1 VTSVDAKVT
10 LKNNDTGI
18 IKIYENVDNNYIHVG
33 SLPLIID
40 VSKDDFN
47 KTYIKNY
54 KPVDRL
60 LVKPHTTNIHFS
72 YDESV
77 RYPTNIKGVE
87 LPYDLVG
94 EWKDTSLP
102 EVITKYNKVIKI
114 NEEVLE
120 AKETLGVKDIK

>member
-1 VTSVDAKVT
+1 M
-10 LKNNDTGI
+10 
-18 IKIYENVDNNYIHVG
+18 
-33 SLPLIID
+33 
-40 VSKDDFN
+40 
-47 KTYIKNY
+47 
-54 KPVDRL
+54 DRL